1 MFGGR
6 TPPHAMWWRKE
17 GLRFSLKLKLKLK
30 LWEVV
35 QLELGYLADGDPRCW
50 KRGSGVT
57 SI

>member
-1 MFGGR
+1 MVEEGG
-6 TPPHAMWWRKE
+6 AE
-17 GLRFSLKLKLKLK
+17 ILQVSLKLKLKLK

-35 QLELGYLADGDPRCW
+35 QLELGYLANGDPRCW